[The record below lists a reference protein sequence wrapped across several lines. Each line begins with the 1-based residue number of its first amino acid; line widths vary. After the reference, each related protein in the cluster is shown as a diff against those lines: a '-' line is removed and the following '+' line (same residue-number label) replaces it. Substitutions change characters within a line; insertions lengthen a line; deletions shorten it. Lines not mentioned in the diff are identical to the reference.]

1 MKLLHN
7 PRCSKSRQALQWLTE
22 QGISPEVVDYQK
34 TPLTRDALQA
44 LAKQL
49 NLGSL
54 KDMMR
59 AKDDLFAELNLHHAD
74 EAALLDALVLY
85 PQLLERPIF
94 ITPHGATI
102 GRPLENLAA
111 LLQQSR

>member
-54 KDMMR
+54 NIKT
-59 AKDDLFAELNLHHAD
+59 
-74 EAALLDALVLY
+74 
-85 PQLLERPIF
+85 F
-94 ITPHGATI
+94 IIPPFQVAYFCLKSI
-102 GRPLENLAA
+102 VIVV
-111 LLQQSR
+111 